1 MWRVVLDSTVLT
13 SALLNPHGSP
23 ARLLDLALQGRLRLF
38 ATPRMVAAE
47 GRVLRHAALARWH
60 GLDDHE
66 VSLLTKDL
74 PVLFGLVP
82 DVNTGRSR
90 RSGEADLLFCA
101 VRSRADFLVI
111 SHPLTVS
118 AQELGGTHIVTADQL
133 VKLAGRDM

>member
-1 MWRVVLDSTVLT
+1 
-13 SALLNPHGSP
+13 
-23 ARLLDLALQGRLRLF
+23 
-38 ATPRMVAAE
+38 MVAAE